1 MSNAFRIHRKR
12 PDLIAH
18 DIKTSYEVE
27 GPDGDAA
34 LITETIV
41 VQLRRPT
48 TPQAISLTATVGE
61 IARKIDPRKD
71 SFDPGSYARC
81 AISLLEFVHSV
92 DGLLDE
98 DDQLVSWE
106 GMTQAEREDLMCA
119 LPVDAVLDM
128 ANSLISAGRLD
139 IGKKKPSTPTSPTS
153 TPSASA
159 DAPSVPEE

>member
-18 DIKTSYEVE
+18 EIKSTYE
-27 GPDGDAA
+27 AA
-34 LITETIV
+34 NGEMIIETIH

-98 DDQLVSWE
+98 DNTPVLWQEL
-106 GMTQAEREDLMCA
+106 TPAEREDLMCA

-159 DAPSVPEE
+159 AAPSVPEE